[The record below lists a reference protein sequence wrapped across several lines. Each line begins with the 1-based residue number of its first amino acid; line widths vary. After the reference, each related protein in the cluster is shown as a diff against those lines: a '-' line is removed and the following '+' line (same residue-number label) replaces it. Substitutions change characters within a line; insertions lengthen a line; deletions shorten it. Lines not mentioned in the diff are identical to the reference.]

1 MDMDGYASDIGM
13 DHPGLLTFSLWH
25 HDPPPGCFPDDAV
38 NDLAKLLPRIIS
50 QECVTSALTQH
61 SLTSQTLKHQRM
73 NTKDTA
79 LEVNHRKA

>member
-38 NDLAKLLPRIIS
+38 NDLAKLLPRIRRPLAFV
-50 QECVTSALTQH
+50 EGEAKRDAKTTRRFAGG
-61 SLTSQTLKHQRM
+61 
-73 NTKDTA
+73 
-79 LEVNHRKA
+79 

>member
-1 MDMDGYASDIGM
+1 MDRHGQTWMDMDGYASDIGM

-50 QECVTSALTQH
+50 QGMRDI
-61 SLTSQTLKHQRM
+61 SLDETLFDQSNIEDH
-73 NTKDTA
+73 
-79 LEVNHRKA
+79 